1 MSVQATSLVVIFGIV
16 KTSNDPLEQPEKITW
31 LGICCF
37 SKLYGEEKR
46 FQ

>member
-16 KTSNDPLEQPEKITW
+16 KASNDPLEQPEKITW

-37 SKLYGEEKR
+37 SKLFGEEKR